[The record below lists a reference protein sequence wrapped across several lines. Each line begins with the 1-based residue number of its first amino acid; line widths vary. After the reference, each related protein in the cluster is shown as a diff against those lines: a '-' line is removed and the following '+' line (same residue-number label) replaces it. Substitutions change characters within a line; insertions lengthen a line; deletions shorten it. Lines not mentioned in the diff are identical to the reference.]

1 MTIKYHNE
9 EFSFELKESDEL
21 GIKGYLK
28 PVLLSQANIMAL
40 GVFLDIHE
48 SYWPIYTKNWRQD
61 GIPQHEAYLYK
72 LKMEP
77 EVAKTVHDYCK

>member
-1 MTIKYHNE
+1 
-9 EFSFELKESDEL
+9 
-21 GIKGYLK
+21 
-28 PVLLSQANIMAL
+28 MAL